1 VTAYRDENA
10 ALRHRLEMETRRAD
24 VAEAKLARLTESR
37 DGFWEGDIALFI
49 ARCLLVAAPLVVGFF
64 LILYFG
70 VGVGLLD
77 IFDDTRG
84 FMAFLSMFTLPLL
97 FAGPVAAWMTG
108 RPSRA
113 GWGLALF
120 TYLYLFAL
128 FPPLGLVGLVTLLRP
143 RVRDAVFGPEGP
155 RYRVAEEALDDADA
169 PTDAADEAE
178 VEVDASRTAARPG

>member
-1 VTAYRDENA
+1 MTAYRDENA
-10 ALRHRLEMETRRAD
+10 ALRHRLEMATKRAD
-24 VAEAKLARLTESR
+24 AAEAKLARLTESR
-37 DGFWEGDIALFI
+37 DNFWQGDIPLFI
-49 ARCLLVAAPLVVGFF
+49 VRCLLVVTPLAIGFF

-84 FMAFLSMFTLPLL
+84 FMAFLSMFVVPLL
-97 FAGPVAAWMTG
+97 FAGPLAAWKTE
-108 RPSRA
+108 RPSRG

-128 FPPLGLVGLVTLLRP
+128 FPPLGLVGLVALLRP

-155 RYRVAEEALDDADA
+155 RYRVAEEAFDE
-169 PTDAADEAE
+169 ADEAPADAEEE
-178 VEVDASRTAARPG
+178 VEADASRTAGGRA